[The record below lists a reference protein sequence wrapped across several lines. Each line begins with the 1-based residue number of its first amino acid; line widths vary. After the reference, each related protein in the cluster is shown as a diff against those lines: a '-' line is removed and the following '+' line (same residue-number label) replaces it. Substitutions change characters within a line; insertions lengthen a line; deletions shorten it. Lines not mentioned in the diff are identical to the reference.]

1 METWQ
6 GLEEPLDGQRHRWA
20 EAFWMG
26 RGTDLMVLLGQV
38 RQVLSSM
45 EMSLEACGLIEA
57 FCSV

>member
-6 GLEEPLDGQRHRWA
+6 GLEES
-20 EAFWMG
+20 FWMG

-38 RQVLSSM
+38 GQVLSSM